1 MSGRCFVSSDVQGNA
16 YVFGVDPGRT
26 NWDLEFS
33 IFRVPVRVHPFF
45 WLVGL
50 LLGAQA
56 NDPAEWIAWMIAFFV
71 AILVHELGHA
81 AAMRAYGFYPSI
93 TLYGLGGF
101 TSCGGA
107 FARPPSG
114 LPHIVISAAGP
125 AAGFAFAAIL
135 AMVIV
140 LAGFEVMIRVGL
152 PFGVRI
158 LVLEAIGSIAFSH
171 LINDLFFITL
181 FWGLVNLLPVYPLD
195 GGQIAREVLVAIH
208 PNEGTRWSLMLSFVT
223 AALMAVVAFV
233 QWQSLFGAILFGY
246 FAYLSYVMLTFHGGS
261 RW

>member
-1 MSGRCFVSSDVQGNA
+1 M
-16 YVFGVDPGRT
+16 FGVDPGHT
-26 NWDLEFS
+26 SWDLNFS
-33 IFRVPVRVHPFF
+33 IFRVPVRVHPLF

-50 LLGAQA
+50 LLGARAQ
-56 NDPAEWIAWMIAFFV
+56 DPAELIAWMIAFFV

-101 TSCGGA
+101 TSYGGGA
-107 FARPPSG
+107 FVRQPRG

-125 AAGFAFAAIL
+125 AAGFALAAIL
-135 AMVIV
+135 AVAIA
-140 LAGFEVMIRVGL
+140 LAGFRVVIHVGL

-158 LVLEAIGSIAFSH
+158 LVVETVGSPAFSN
-171 LINDLFFITL
+171 LIEDLFFITL

-195 GGQIAREVLVAIH
+195 GGQIAREVLGAIR
-208 PNEGTRWSLMLSFVT
+208 PDEGTRWSLMLSFVT
-223 AALMAVVAFV
+223 AVLMAVVAFV

-246 FAYLSYVMLTFHGGS
+246 LAYLSYAMLTFQGGS

>member
-1 MSGRCFVSSDVQGNA
+1 VAGGNA
-16 YVFGVDPGRT
+16 FVFDVDPQRT
-26 NWDLEFS
+26 RWDLDFA
-33 IFRVPVRVHPFF
+33 IFGVPVRVHPFF

-50 LLGAQA
+50 LLGARA
-56 NDPAEWIAWMIAFFV
+56 GDPAELIAWMIAFFV

-81 AAMRAYGFYPSI
+81 AAMRAYGFHPAI
-93 TLYGLGGF
+93 TLYGLGGL
-101 TSCGGA
+101 TSYGGGA
-107 FARPPSG
+107 FLRPPRG

-135 AMVIV
+135 AMVIA
-140 LAGFEVMIRVGL
+140 LAGFEMVIRVGL

-158 LVLEAIGSIAFSH
+158 AVVEAVGSLAFSH

-181 FWGLVNLLPVYPLD
+181 FWGLVNLLPIYPLD
-195 GGQIAREVLVAIH
+195 GGQIAREVLVAIQPH
-208 PNEGTRWSLMLSFVT
+208 EGTRWSLMLSFVT
-223 AALMAVVAFV
+223 ATLMAVVAFV

-246 FAYLSYVMLTFHGGS
+246 LAYVSYATLTFHGGP

>member
-1 MSGRCFVSSDVQGNA
+1 MRDRCIDLSDAQGNGF
-16 YVFGVDPGRT
+16 VFGVDPGRT
-26 NWDLEFS
+26 SWDLDFS
-33 IFRVPVRVHPFF
+33 LLRVPVRVHPLF

-50 LLGAQA
+50 LLGARA
-56 NDPAEWIAWMIAFFV
+56 NDPAELIAWMIAFFV

-81 AAMRAYGFYPSI
+81 LAMRAYGFYPSI

-101 TSCGGA
+101 TSYGGA
-107 FARPPSG
+107 FSRQPRG

-135 AMVIV
+135 A
-140 LAGFEVMIRVGL
+140 LAIALLGFEVVIRIGL
-152 PFGVRI
+152 PFGVLI
-158 LVLEAIGSIAFSH
+158 AVSDAVGSPAFSL
-171 LINDLFFITL
+171 LINDLFFISV

-195 GGQIAREVLVAIH
+195 GGHIARELLVAAR
-208 PNEGTRWSLMLSFVT
+208 PDEGTRWSLMLSFV
-223 AALMAVVAFV
+223 AAVLMAVVAFV

-246 FAYLSYVMLTFHGGS
+246 FAYLSYAMLTIHGGP